1 VSTKAAGP
9 KAPNFNEHKAA
20 GPKAPNFNEHKAAG
34 PKAPNFNEYAMD
46 STSYNLDNFMNI
58 YDILTS

>member
-1 VSTKAAGP
+1 MSTKAAGP

-20 GPKAPNFNEHKAAG
+20 GPQ
-34 PKAPNFNEYAMD
+34 APNFNEYAMD
-46 STSYNLDNFMNI
+46 SIFLQLDNLNNIMNI